1 MLYIVINSSNKI
13 EEKIIRQLETTI
25 LKAVMKN
32 VKFYKI
38 KQRNYKIAVS
48 SWEVQDKA
56 TIICSNICYSINIC
70 GCSSLPADRYRHTY

>member
-48 SWEVQDKA
+48 SWEVQDKE
-56 TIICSNICYSINIC
+56 SHDN
-70 GCSSLPADRYRHTY
+70 LQ